1 MYNTS
6 ISKKNANST
15 YREGKIRYIGLSECS
30 ASAIRRAH
38 AVHPISAYQ
47 VEYSP
52 FTLDIE
58 SPESGILKTCREL
71 GISVV
76 AYSPIG
82 RGLLTGQIKS
92 PEDLPEDDF
101 RRNTPRFSNDN
112 FPRILELIKKIES
125 IASVHKCTV
134 SQVCLAW
141 LLAQGNDI
149 IPIPGTRTIK
159 YLEQN
164 TQAASII
171 LTQKEV
177 DDLRKYSEE
186 SNIIGQRY
194 PDS

>member
-1 MYNTS
+1 MS
-6 ISKKNANST
+6 S
-15 YREGKIRYIGLSECS
+15 EGKIRYLGLSECS

-52 FTLDIE
+52 FVLDIE
-58 SPESGILKTCREL
+58 SPEFDVLRTCREL
-71 GISVV
+71 GISVI

-92 PEDLPEDDF
+92 PTDLPEDDF
-101 RRNTPRFSNDN
+101 RRNTPRFSNEN

-125 IASVHKCTV
+125 VAVAHSCTV
-134 SQVCLAW
+134 AQVCLAW
-141 LLAQGNDI
+141 LLAQGEDI

-164 TQAASII
+164 TQAATIQ
-171 LTQKEV
+171 LTGEEV
-177 DDLRKYSEE
+177 DGLRKYCEE
-186 SNIIGQRY
+186 SKIAGQRY
-194 PDS
+194 PDVYVF